1 MIGIV
6 AKVHDPDRYQQIA
19 RHPDPRPRPFLHARM
34 TASAI
39 SFDSVSMDFPG
50 VKALADVSFDVRAG
64 SVHALMGENGAG
76 KSTLLKILSGA
87 YRPTSGSIA
96 IDGQRREF
104 HRTSDALSA
113 GVAVIYQELH
123 LVPEMTVAENL
134 FLGHLPQ
141 KMGVV
146 SRSELMKAA
155 KQQLDLIGEA
165 IDPATKVGRLP
176 LAQRQMVEIAK
187 ALTRGARIIAFD
199 EPTSSLSDREVKRL
213 FAIIRDL
220 KARGCAILYV
230 SHRMEEIFAL
240 CDRITILRD
249 GKLVDTSDLAAL
261 TRDAVVKR
269 MVGRELADIY
279 HYAPRPHAGPG
290 LSVQALTGPGL
301 SEPCTFAA
309 EAGEIF
315 GFFGLVG
322 AGRSELLRLIYGA
335 VRKHAGRI
343 SVQGSEA
350 VIDSPR
356 DAIAAGIVLCPED
369 RKKEGIVAVRS
380 VLENINL
387 SARRRQARGGVL
399 INEPWERSNAR
410 QRIEQLRVRT
420 PSARQLIRNLSGGNQ
435 QKVIL
440 GRWLSET
447 VKVILLDE
455 PTRGIDV
462 GAKSEIYTIM
472 QNLARDGVCVIMVSS
487 ELPEVLGVADR
498 IAVMRQGG
506 IAAVMARGEATEEA
520 LLKLALPVET
530 AKAS

>member
-1 MIGIV
+1 
-6 AKVHDPDRYQQIA
+6 
-19 RHPDPRPRPFLHARM
+19 M
-34 TASAI
+34 TALA
-39 SFDSVSMDFPG
+39 FDRVSMEFPG
-50 VKALADVSFDVRAG
+50 VKALQEVSFDVRAG

-87 YRPTSGSIA
+87 YRPTAGALA
-96 IDGQRREF
+96 IEGQPRVF
-104 HRTSDALSA
+104 QNTAGALAA

-141 KMGVV
+141 RAGIVK
-146 SRSELMKAA
+146 RADLAA
-155 KQQLDLIGEA
+155 AARKQLDLVGEA
-165 IDPATKVGRLP
+165 IAPDTKLGRLP

-199 EPTSSLSDREVKRL
+199 EPTSSLSDREVRRL

-230 SHRMEEIFAL
+230 SHRMEEIFEL

-249 GKLVDTSDLAAL
+249 GKHVETAELKTL
-261 TRDAVVKR
+261 TRDTVVHR
-269 MVGRELADIY
+269 MVGRELSNIY
-279 HYAPRPHAGPG
+279 NYTRRPHGEDGLVVEGLLGPG
-290 LSVQALTGPGL
+290 LA
-301 SEPCTFAA
+301 EPCSFSAK
-309 EAGEIF
+309 AGEIL

-322 AGRSELLRLIYGA
+322 AGRTELLRLIFGA
-335 VRKHAGRI
+335 TLKTAGSVRVRGQRLA
-343 SVQGSEA
+343 A
-350 VIDSPR
+350 TSPR
-356 DAIAAGIVLCPED
+356 EAIEAGVVLCPED
-369 RKKEGIVAVRS
+369 RKKEGVVAVRS

-387 SARRRQARGGVL
+387 SARRRKARAGVL
-399 INEPWERSNAR
+399 IDETWEQANAQ

-420 PSARQLIRNLSGGNQ
+420 PTARQLIRNLSGGNQ

-462 GAKSEIYTIM
+462 GAKSEIYSIM

-487 ELPEVLGVADR
+487 ELPEVMGIADR
-498 IAVMRQGG
+498 IVVMRQGR
-506 IAAVMARGEATEEA
+506 IAAVVDRADATEEK
-520 LLKLALPVET
+520 LLKLALPLET
-530 AKAS
+530 AKAV